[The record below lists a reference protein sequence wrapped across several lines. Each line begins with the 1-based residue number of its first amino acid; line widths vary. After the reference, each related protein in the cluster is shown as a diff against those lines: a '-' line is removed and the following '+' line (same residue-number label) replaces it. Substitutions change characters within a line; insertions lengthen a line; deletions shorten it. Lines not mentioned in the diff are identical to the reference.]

1 MNRRRT
7 VLVDRVADRCR
18 QGVDQTALDPGGGH
32 HAFAE
37 PGDAVVQADGD
48 VFQRRAGEFA
58 DHQFA
63 PGLHL
68 EAAITGLQRRQS
80 YAALLQWQHPRA
92 VRTQA
97 RPTAAT
103 EGEQG
108 GIGLHGF
115 FAFRAVD
122 AQTAMLVPAEPA
134 MAGVD
139 NYTAVAQAFEPG
151 AQQRCGFHVG
161 GEYPAGTADEGL
173 DAQLVNPLAQR
184 FGAEAAQQR
193 GYLRG
198 AFGVAREKCRV
209 GFGVSDVHAADAG
222 QEEFSSHRRHAVVQ
236 VDLDPGLAQHFSC
249 HQTGRTAAD
258 DGDAGRGGG

>member
-1 MNRRRT
+1 MNGCRA
-7 VLVDRVADRCR
+7 VPVDCLTDRCR
-18 QGVDQTALDPGGGH
+18 QGVDQTALDSGGGNH
-32 HAFAE
+32 TFAE
-37 PGDAVVQADGD
+37 SRHVVVKADGD
-48 VFQRRAGEFA
+48 IFQRRAGEFA

-108 GIGLHGF
+108 GIGLHGC

-122 AQTAMLVPAEPA
+122 TQSATLVPAEPA
-134 MAGVD
+134 VAGVD
-139 NYTAVAQAFEPG
+139 NYAAVAQALEPG
-151 AQQRCGFHVG
+151 AQQWRGFHVG
-161 GEYPAGTADEGL
+161 GEYPAGTADEGF
-173 DAQLVNPLAQR
+173 DAQVMNPLAQR

-193 GYLRG
+193 GDLRG
-198 AFGVAREKCRV
+198 AFGVA
-209 GFGVSDVHAADAG
+209 
-222 QEEFSSHRRHAVVQ
+222 
-236 VDLDPGLAQHFSC
+236 
-249 HQTGRTAAD
+249 
-258 DGDAGRGGG
+258 